1 MDIRVRYTCKHCNE
15 TNEITDF
22 WKWFRTPHFGT
33 RKRLRCKV
41 CNKVSYMKRQDGR
54 KILDWYTEKK

>member
-1 MDIRVRYTCKHCNE
+1 MLVRYICKHCNE

-22 WKWFRTPHFGT
+22 WKWFWTPHFGT
-33 RKRLRCKV
+33 RKRLRCKA